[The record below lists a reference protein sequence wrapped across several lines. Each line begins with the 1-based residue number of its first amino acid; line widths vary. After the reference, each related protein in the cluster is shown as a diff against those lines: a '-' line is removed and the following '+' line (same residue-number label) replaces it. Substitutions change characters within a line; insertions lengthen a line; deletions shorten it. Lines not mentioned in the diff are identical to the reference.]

1 MATTLGKLPEF
12 CPDTANIDVYLER
25 FELFA
30 KANEIDA
37 GKKLEVF
44 LTVLGEKAYV
54 TRRSLLLPKTPTEVK
69 YEDAT
74 KVLKQH
80 YAPKRSVVTE
90 RYFYR
95 RNQES
100 SETIAQF
107 LVELKRLAAT
117 CSFGTFLQEA
127 LRERLIAGLWSDT
140 IRCRL
145 LALPDDEV
153 TWDRVCKVFT
163 AMEAAQDTQDMLV
176 DNAGASNA
184 DVHWQVP
191 PVKPHKQQPTRHRPS
206 SYELTP
212 TSKLEF
218 DEHTEELLTVNMHMA
233 LFRYRRLPCGV
244 ASAPAMFQAV
254 MAQVLQGIPG
264 TACYLDDVLIA
275 GKNLAECYSRTEEV
289 LKALSAAAATNA

>member
-1 MATTLGKLPEF
+1 MATTLRKLPEF
-12 CPDTANIDVYLER
+12 CPDTGNIDVYLQR

-30 KANEIDA
+30 KANEIDT

-54 TRRSLLLPKTPTEVK
+54 TLRSLLLPKTPTKVK

-74 KVLKQH
+74 KVLQQH
-80 YAPKRSVVTE
+80 YAPKWSVVTE
-90 RYFYR
+90 RYHFYR

-127 LRERLIAGLWSDT
+127 LRDCLIAGLRSDT

-153 TWDRVCKVFT
+153 TWDRVCKVST
-163 AMEAAQDTQDMLV
+163 AMEAAQKDTQDMLV

-184 DVHWQVP
+184 DVHWQGP
-191 PVKPHKQQPTRHRPS
+191 PVKPHKQQPTRPRPS

-212 TSKLEF
+212 TSKVPEKKKTIC
-218 DEHTEELLTVNMHMA
+218 EKWLLYVIGA
-233 LFRYRRLPCGV
+233 LGNTL
-244 ASAPAMFQAV
+244 
-254 MAQVLQGIPG
+254 LQGRV
-264 TACYLDDVLIA
+264 Y
-275 GKNLAECYSRTEEV
+275 
-289 LKALSAAAATNA
+289 